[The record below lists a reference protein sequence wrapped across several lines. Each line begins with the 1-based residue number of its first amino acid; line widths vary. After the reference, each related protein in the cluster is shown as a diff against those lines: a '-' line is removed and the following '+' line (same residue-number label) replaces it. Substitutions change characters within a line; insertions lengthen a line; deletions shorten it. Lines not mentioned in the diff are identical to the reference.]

1 MKKINMLLAVL
12 ALTAVSCQKSM
23 DTPQGTDTG
32 VPVTLSVSIST
43 PDTKLAYTEDT
54 GLKAAWKAGDKLSV
68 VSLDAGGKML
78 FNDVF
83 STTGSGSTAD
93 FTGSFRGTEAAS
105 VKIFYPALTAGNETD
120 GYYSATPSGTYP
132 SDYLSPVLNHCIKGN
147 EYIYYGGGYKIINAI
162 NTPCTNLTYYTV
174 MYGDAD
180 VDKLKSDGTLDVSL
194 KHASAMLKIKFTLP
208 DGVAGC
214 KVVSVG
220 INSYLSDNTT
230 MNPFA
235 VGYCKYV
242 NLPRFNGGSRNG
254 YSFAL
259 GSSSDENEKGDG
271 IQLGTGVKEFTV
283 YVPVQFNSGVSKTF
297 SAGDYFKFSVRDSGS
312 SVYSTKM
319 AFGSAK
325 TLEAGK
331 MYTVDATLTK
341 E

>member
-1 MKKINMLLAVL
+1 MFLAVL
-12 ALTAVSCQKSM
+12 ALTAVSCQKNM
-23 DTPQGTDTG
+23 DTPQETGTG

-43 PDTKLAYTEDT
+43 PNTKLAYTEDS
-54 GLKAAWKAGDKLSV
+54 GLKAAWEVGDQISV
-68 VSLDAGGKML
+68 VSLDASGKML

-83 STTGSGSTAD
+83 STTGSGSTVD
-93 FTGSFRGTEAAS
+93 FTGTFRGTEAAS
-105 VKIFYPALTAGNETD
+105 ATIFYPALTEGNETD
-120 GYYSATPSGTYP
+120 GYYSATPSGTYY
-132 SDYLSPVLNHCIKGN
+132 SAYNSPALHHCIKDN
-147 EYIYYGGGYKIINAI
+147 EYIRYGGDYQIINAI
-162 NTPCTNLTYYTV
+162 NTPCSNLKYYTI

-180 VDKLKSDGTLDVSL
+180 VEKLKSDATLDVSL

-208 DGVAGC
+208 DTGAGC

-220 INSYLSDNTT
+220 IDNNS
-230 MNPFA
+230 FG
-235 VGYCKYV
+235 VGYCKYEK
-242 NLPRFNGGSRNG
+242 LPVFAGGTRYG
-254 YSFAL
+254 YTFAL
-259 GSSSDENEKGDG
+259 GSTSDDKGTGDG

-297 SAGDYFKFSVRDSGS
+297 SAGDYFKFSVQDSES

-319 AFGSAK
+319 AFGSDK